1 LPERKAESSRN
12 AKGDEKMRISAEGF
26 IEIPEEIR
34 RRLNLTPE
42 AEIEF
47 EIVGDALKL
56 RKAPEKKPMGKDWI
70 QRMSGAANTGMITDE
85 IMAMTRG
92 E

>member
-1 LPERKAESSRN
+1 
-12 AKGDEKMRISAEGF
+12 MRISADGF

-34 RRLNLTPE
+34 RRLNLTPDV
-42 AEIEF
+42 EIEF
-47 EIVGDALKL
+47 EVVGNTLKL
-56 RKAPEKKPMGKDWI
+56 RKAAIKTPTRKDWI
-70 QRMSGAANTGMITDE
+70 ERMSGAANTGMTTDE